1 MPNFSALSKLSH
13 IKKRWVRFNSYKF
26 AVCDTVSALVAHEF
40 GKACANLPIAFI
52 WQGER
57 FLPVAVQGVEPDK
70 NLFVAPDGRWL
81 SGYTPA
87 VYRSYPF
94 ALAPAQDQQ
103 LVLCV
108 DQDSGLIFDEG
119 DVPNDETGNQK
130 KLRFFDAQ
138 GKLDPSVQEILTFLE
153 QIQASRSVTER
164 ICSTLADEGLI
175 VPWSAEVKCPQ
186 GPSEI
191 PGLYRIDEVKLQS
204 LSADAL
210 LRLSQ
215 VGALSAAY
223 CQLVSMQHIQK
234 LGALAQLHSAA
245 KSVQKDQNQS
255 NSKNSDFDFLKH
267 NGTFHFGGLVSA

>member
-1 MPNFSALSKLSH
+1 M
-13 IKKRWVRFNSYKF
+13 
-26 AVCDTVSALVAHEF
+26 
-40 GKACANLPIAFI
+40 PIAFI

-57 FLPVAVQGVEPDK
+57 FLPVAVQGLERDK

-81 SGYTPA
+81 GGYTPA

-94 ALAPAQDQQ
+94 ALAPTQDQQ

-119 DVPNDETGNQK
+119 DAAKEEKGNQK
-130 KLRFFDAQ
+130 KLRFFDEQ

-153 QIQASRSVTER
+153 QIQASRAVTER
-164 ICSTLADEGLI
+164 ICSTLVDEGLI
-175 VPWSAEVKCPQ
+175 VPWSVEVKCPQ
-186 GPSEI
+186 GPCEI

-210 LRLSQ
+210 LRLNQ

-245 KSVQKDQNQS
+245 KSVQKYQNQS
-255 NSKNSDFDFLKH
+255 NAKNSDFDFFKH
-267 NGTFHFGGLVSA
+267 NGTLQFGGPVGV